1 MKEPKIT
8 RVILV
13 RHGES
18 KGNEQ
23 GLFRGRTD
31 FPLTERGLAQAEEVA
46 RALSTRSIAA
56 VYTSP
61 LRRALQTAREIA
73 SAGDAPLEERQG
85 LTNMALGP
93 WEGHAKAQIAQ
104 DYPEEWELWMRH
116 PERLHLPDSETF
128 SQVQSRSFS
137 NLKHLIGLHEGETFV
152 VVSHRTV
159 LKPMLAAC
167 LGISEPYFWRLH
179 FDMASYS
186 TLIYES
192 VRGYTLTLLNETGH
206 LSEIPPEWV

>member
-18 KGNEQ
+18 EGNEQ

-31 FPLTERGLAQAEEVA
+31 FPLTQLGLAQADETA
-46 RALSTRSIAA
+46 RALSAREITA

-61 LRRALQTAREIA
+61 LKRARDTAEKIA
-73 SAGDAPLEERQG
+73 AACGVPMEERQG
-85 LTNMALGP
+85 FTNLALGP
-93 WEGHAKAQIAQ
+93 WEGHPKTEVAQE
-104 DYPEEWELWMRH
+104 YPEEWELWMRN
-116 PERLHLPDSETF
+116 PERLHLPQAETF

-137 NLKHLIGLHEGETFV
+137 NLRNLISLHEGETFA
-152 VVSHRTV
+152 VVSHRTI
-159 LKPMLAAC
+159 LKPMTAAC

-186 TLIYES
+186 ILTYEKI
-192 VRGYTLTLLNETGH
+192 RGFTLTLLNETGH
-206 LSEIPPEWV
+206 LSRIPSEWV